1 MTGGADDSRVQV
13 MAAKLV
19 MTEVQAIARL
29 QVI

>member
-13 MAAKLV
+13 MAVESV
-19 MTEVQAIARL
+19 MTEVQVIARL